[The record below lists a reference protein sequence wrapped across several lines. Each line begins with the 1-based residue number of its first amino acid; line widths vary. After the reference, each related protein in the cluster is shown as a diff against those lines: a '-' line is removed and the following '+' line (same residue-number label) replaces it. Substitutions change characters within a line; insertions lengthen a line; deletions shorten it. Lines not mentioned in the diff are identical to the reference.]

1 MTILAI
7 LLIVLFWKEIVS
19 AIIAIFAGL
28 LAIIGSII
36 SGIAS
41 LFK

>member
-19 AIIAIFAGL
+19 AIIAIFSGL

-36 SGIAS
+36 GGIAS

>member
-19 AIIAIFAGL
+19 ATIAIFGFIF
-28 LAIIGSII
+28 AIIGSII
-36 SGIAS
+36 GGIAS